1 MKAKSSLVRKTNTS
15 NIDIFQLLTRSRKET
30 MKNERVETC

>member
-1 MKAKSSLVRKTNTS
+1 MKAKSSLVCKTNTS
-15 NIDIFQLLTRSRKET
+15 NTDISQLLTRSRKET